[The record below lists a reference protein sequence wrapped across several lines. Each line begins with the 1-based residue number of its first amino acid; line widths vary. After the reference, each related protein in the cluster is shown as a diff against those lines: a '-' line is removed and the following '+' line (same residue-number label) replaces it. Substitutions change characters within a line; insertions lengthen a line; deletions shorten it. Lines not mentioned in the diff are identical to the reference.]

1 MVPFLVQLEEAHGP
15 HHSQEQHLGYR
26 LQNNISS
33 NILKG
38 KVYGAVIEQRVL
50 SPHSTCLDP
59 MSFATNFETGSLVAV
74 NEGVR
79 RFPFVYTA

>member
-1 MVPFLVQLEEAHGP
+1 MSHIT
-15 HHSQEQHLGYR
+15 HRNNTLGYR

-33 NILKG
+33 NIFKKG

-79 RFPFVYTA
+79 RFLFMYTA

>member
-1 MVPFLVQLEEAHGP
+1 MGHIT
-15 HHSQEQHLGYR
+15 HRNNTLGYR

-50 SPHSTCLDP
+50 SHSTCLDP

-79 RFPFVYTA
+79 RFPFMYTA

>member
-1 MVPFLVQLEEAHGP
+1 MGHIT
-15 HHSQEQHLGYR
+15 HRNNTLGYR

-74 NEGVR
+74 NEGVG

>member
-1 MVPFLVQLEEAHGP
+1 MGHIT
-15 HHSQEQHLGYR
+15 HRNNTLGYR

-33 NILKG
+33 NIFKKG
-38 KVYGAVIEQRVL
+38 KVHGAVIEQRVL

-79 RFPFVYTA
+79 RFLFMYTA